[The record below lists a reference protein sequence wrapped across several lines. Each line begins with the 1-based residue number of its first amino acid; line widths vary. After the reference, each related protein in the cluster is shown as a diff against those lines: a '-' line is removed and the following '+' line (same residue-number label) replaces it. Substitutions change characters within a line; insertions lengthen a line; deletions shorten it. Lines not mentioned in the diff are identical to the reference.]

1 MLRDG
6 AVDFIFSFWP
16 EAIPV
21 EMFDLF
27 AICLMLD
34 KILTSEA
41 TSFNELLFP

>member
-1 MLRDG
+1 VLLDAG
-6 AVDFIFSFWP
+6 VDFIFSFWP
-16 EAIPV
+16 EVIPV